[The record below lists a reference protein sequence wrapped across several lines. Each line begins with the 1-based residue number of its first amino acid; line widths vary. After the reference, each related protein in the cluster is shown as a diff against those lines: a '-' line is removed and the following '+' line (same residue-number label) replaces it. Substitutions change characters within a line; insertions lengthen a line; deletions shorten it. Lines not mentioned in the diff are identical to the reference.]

1 MRGHPICL
9 CEVSGS
15 LNGVYKEKQLIL
27 LKLLFFCA
35 LLYKEAYA
43 STEKILCK
51 CMMGFGNLG

>member
-1 MRGHPICL
+1 MREHPICL

-15 LNGVYKEKQLIL
+15 LNGVIKERQLNL

-35 LLYKEAYA
+35 LLYKEAYGPI
-43 STEKILCK
+43 EKILSK